1 MALGPMRLILVF
13 GMVSAMAMIIL
24 TITTGAGPDSQ
35 SASTAPAA
43 VTTPIYQPQLWNVF

>member
-1 MALGPMRLILVF
+1 MALRPMRFILVF

-35 SASTAPAA
+35 SASTAPTA
-43 VTTPIYQPQLWNVF
+43 VKTPIYRPQLWNLF